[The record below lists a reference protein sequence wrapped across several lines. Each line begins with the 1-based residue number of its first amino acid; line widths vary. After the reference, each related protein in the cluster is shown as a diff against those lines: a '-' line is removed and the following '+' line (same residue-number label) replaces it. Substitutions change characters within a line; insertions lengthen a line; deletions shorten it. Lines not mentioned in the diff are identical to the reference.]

1 MIRSRTSLSRGLRLR
16 VSSLHSLCRSLRLP
30 LRLSISNLCLRRLR
44 LRRTQ
49 CPLPLLGLSGLCRRL
64 STSLRLPLHPLSRNL
79 SRRLHLLRGL

>member
-16 VSSLHSLCRSLRLP
+16 VSSLHSLCRSLP

-49 CPLPLLGLSGLCRRL
+49 CLLPLLGLSGLCRRL

-79 SRRLHLLRGL
+79 SRRLHLLGSL